1 VVRGHIPDHLL
12 GKEEAVKLNP
22 IEPAA
27 PERREDDSLDLD
39 ALLHPAQAF
48 AHPSDVV
55 NDPDLTLSE
64 KRAILASWASD
75 ACAVEAVPALRRA
88 PGSLP
93 VRFDD
98 VMDALRALDRQASE
112 HYKPQPHYRR
122 VLAQRIPGV
131 FGRKRG
137 GGGNEQGPPL
147 N

>member
-1 VVRGHIPDHLL
+1 M
-12 GKEEAVKLNP
+12 KLNP
-22 IEPAA
+22 SEPAA
-27 PERREDDSLDLD
+27 IERHEKDSLDLD
-39 ALLHPAQAF
+39 ALLHPARAF
-48 AHPSDVV
+48 AHPADVV

-88 PGSLP
+88 PGSPP

-98 VMDALRALDRQASE
+98 IMDALRSLDRQAGE
-112 HYKPQPHYRR
+112 QYKPQPHYRR
-122 VLAQRIPGV
+122 VLARRVPGV

-137 GGGNEQGPPL
+137 GQDNEQGPPL